1 MFFPISD
8 DNPSSSTPY
17 ITYFLIG
24 VCCFVFALQYLSQMN
39 PLIFYNYGFIPND
52 FFSNYSSLT
61 IYTSMFLH
69 GGIFHIAGNM
79 LYLWIFGDNVED
91 CLGKFRFIIF
101 YLLCGTI
108 AALCQGFVDPT
119 SNVPMVGASGA
130 IAGILGAYLMLF
142 PKANVK
148 CLVFIIIIIQMI
160 RIPAFLVLGFWII
173 LQFFSIPGS
182 IGSEGGTAYFAHIGG
197 FLAGMVLIP
206 FFKKK
211 NVKLFHEQNSSSWQ
225 VFERGSKEFNFNQ
238 KDDVVIDFIKRS
250 EEEIN
255 KRKH

>member
-1 MFFPISD
+1 MW
-8 DNPSSSTPY
+8 NY
-17 ITYFLIG
+17 
-24 VCCFVFALQYLSQMN
+24 CCFV
-39 PLIFYNYGFIPND
+39 P
-52 FFSNYSSLT
+52 
-61 IYTSMFLH
+61 
-69 GGIFHIAGNM
+69 
-79 LYLWIFGDNVED
+79 
-91 CLGKFRFIIF
+91 
-101 YLLCGTI
+101 
-108 AALCQGFVDPT
+108 GFVDPT

-197 FLAGMVLIP
+197 FLAGMILIP

-225 VFERGSKEFNFNQ
+225 VFERGSKEFNFNR

>member
-8 DNPSSSTPY
+8 DNPSSSIPY

-24 VCCFVFALQYLSQMN
+24 ACCFVFALQYLSQMN

-52 FFSNYSSLT
+52 FFSDYSSLT

-91 CLGKFRFIIF
+91 CLGRFRFIVF

-211 NVKLFHEQNSSSWQ
+211 NVKLFHEQNTSSWQ
-225 VFERGSKEFNFNQ
+225 VFERGSKEFNFNG